1 MIALLEGVVAAHE
14 SDAVIVLCGGVG
26 YRVHV
31 TKTLGEM
38 GDTVKFFIAEVIRED
53 RHDLYGFSSR
63 DELTFFEQVTGVQG
77 VGPKM
82 GQKIM
87 SAGSLANVSARI
99 QAGDIA
105 FLSSISGVGKKT
117 AQKIILELKG
127 VLVAEKGEFLP
138 ADDVTEA
145 LLGLG
150 YSKQDVA
157 GIVDHMVGDTPEQR
171 LKSALKLL
179 SRK

>member
-1 MIALLEGVVAAHE
+1 MIALLEGTVVAHDGE
-14 SDAVIVLCGGVG
+14 TIIVLAGGVG
-26 YRVHV
+26 YRVFV
-31 TKTLGEM
+31 ARTAAEV
-38 GDTVKFFIAEVIRED
+38 GDKGRWFISEVIRED

-63 DELTFFEQVTGVQG
+63 EEQIFFEQLVGVQG

-87 SAGSLANVSARI
+87 SAGSLATVAARI
-99 QAGDIA
+99 HAGDIV

-127 VLVAEKGEFLP
+127 VLVGEAGKP
-138 ADDVTEA
+138 EMQDDVSEA

-150 YSKQDVA
+150 YSKQDIA
-157 GIVDHMVGDTPEQR
+157 DIAEHIIGDTPEQR
-171 LKSALKLL
+171 VKSALRFLGK
-179 SRK
+179 